1 MMSMW
6 CHQNILNEKAADI
19 ITSLTWIVADMYFV
33 KKASWH
39 IEDGGHSLAGDYQ
52 FKVMAI

>member
-6 CHQNILNEKAADI
+6 CHQNILNEKDADI